1 VLATEVLQLMIELN
15 LTHREK
21 SIVVVTATVTFIAGY
36 WAGLWA
42 VPPQALDVPVDV
54 TYRASEQAYQAA
66 YRPVPDHLPV
76 LSVALPLVGFAY
88 AFRDQLVEDNA
99 DSAEVPADD

>member
-1 VLATEVLQLMIELN
+1 MIELN

-21 SIVVVTATVTFIAGY
+21 SIAVVTAAVTFLAGY

-54 TYRASEQAYQAA
+54 SYRAGEQVYHAA

-76 LSVALPLVGFAY
+76 LSVALPLIGFAY
-88 AFRDQLVEDNA
+88 AFRDQLVED
-99 DSAEVPADD
+99 SAEVGEVPADD